1 MLVSTVMIASLP
13 APRDGPHSN
22 AFRNSRYMLLGLQGF
37 FIASILGRTPP
48 ERWRPLYSWLDRP

>member
-1 MLVSTVMIASLP
+1 MLASTVLIASLP
-13 APRDGPHSN
+13 APRAGSN
-22 AFRNSRYMLLGLQGF
+22 AFRNSRYILLGLQGY